1 MFLPP
6 QKGQANNTYWN
17 SHMVNVFWK
26 DHSCKAAK
34 HYYGEEDFEYLL
46 DSSKP
51 SFVPMT
57 VYT

>member
-6 QKGQANNTYWN
+6 QKGQANT
-17 SHMVNVFWK
+17 HIETRMVNVFWK

-34 HYYGEEDFEYLL
+34 HCYGDEDFEYLL

-57 VYT
+57 VYNN